1 MKILALDIGSGTTD
15 LLLYDDS
22 KNLEN
27 CIKMVLPSPSRIY
40 AEKVR
45 YHTEIRRDLFIRGD
59 TIGGGL
65 FTEALRRH
73 LEEGLR
79 VIMTADAGYTVRNS
93 LEEVKRLGIAIEE
106 TPPKSFGGE
115 VIQIREINIDKLR
128 AFIECFGED
137 LSNIYAVGIGVQ
149 DHGAPPRGV
158 SNRKFRIVEMEER
171 LRENLKLESLAYL
184 GEEVPKHHI
193 RMRSALNA
201 VRTQLPEA
209 TPLIIDTSIASIL
222 GCLQDPKVKKAE
234 TVLTVN
240 MGNEH
245 LTASIVSGGKVF
257 GLLEHHIHILTPRK
271 VEKLLKRFMEGK
283 VDGTSV
289 LEEGGHGAFYTHN
302 PPAIPKIGLI
312 AVTGPNR
319 SIVDETSLKTYFA
332 APGGDMMMT
341 GPIGIV
347 KAAEARV
354 RRHNLNRGD
363 DAP

>member
-15 LLLYDDS
+15 ILLYDDS

-27 CIKMVLPSPSRIY
+27 CIKMVLPSPSTIY

-45 YHTEIRRDLFIRGD
+45 YYTELRRDLFIRGD
-59 TIGGGL
+59 TIGGGP
-65 FTEALRRH
+65 FAEALRRH

-79 VIMTADAGYTVRNS
+79 VTMTADAGYTVRNS
-93 LEEVKRLGIAIEE
+93 LEEVKRLGIAIEDS
-106 TPPKSFGGE
+106 PPKDFGGE
-115 VIQIREINIDKLR
+115 ILQIREIDIDKFR
-128 AFIECFGED
+128 VFIECFGED
-137 LSNIYAVGIGVQ
+137 LSHVHAVGVGVQ
-149 DHGAPPRGV
+149 DHGVPPRGG
-158 SNRKFRIVEMEER
+158 SNRKFRMVEMEER
-171 LRENLKLESLAYL
+171 LRKNLTLESLAYL

-209 TPLIIDTSIASIL
+209 KPVIIDTSIASIL
-222 GCLQDPKVKKAE
+222 GCLQDPKVRKAG

-289 LEEGGHGAFYTHN
+289 LEEGGHGAFYTQN

-319 SIVDETSLKTYFA
+319 SIVDEMSLKTYLA

-347 KAAEARV
+347 KAAEARILK
-354 RRHNLNRGD
+354 HNLKRGD
-363 DAP
+363 GAP